1 MRDTTTID
9 NERTIKQQE
18 VKEAETNN
26 FKIAQEILLLQ
37 RDIINLQGKKKEL
50 EIAASKSGHILK
62 IKRIELK
69 SLENEYWNTRNA

>member
-18 VKEAETNN
+18 LKEAETNN